1 MNLETAVAGIKN
13 QPDWGRIA
21 EKFDLWLPHIAPVGE
36 ALLDALNAQPGDTI
50 LDVASGTGEPALTLA
65 RRMGN
70 TVKIIGTD
78 AAQAMVD
85 VAQKKAVLEN
95 LSHIKFQYMA
105 AEKLNF
111 RDASFDKILCRFGV
125 MLFEDSLQG
134 LKQMQRVLKPGGR
147 FAIAVWSTPDTMPTL
162 RWAYQV
168 FTNRI
173 PADKYPPLPKV
184 TSLGLP
190 GVLDNMLLQAGFR
203 DFTITPITF
212 SYQFPSFDDYWN
224 VVEQSDILQM
234 QYDVLPE
241 NQRGI
246 IRAEIAALAQL
257 YVSEKGLVVPHE
269 FLLATGIN

>member
-1 MNLETAVAGIKN
+1 MSVNNN

-21 EKFDLWLPHIAPVGE
+21 EKFDLWLPHIAPVGAALLE
-36 ALLDALNAQPGDTI
+36 ALHTQPGDTV

-65 RRMGN
+65 RHMGN

-78 AAQAMVD
+78 AAEAMVN
-85 VAQKKAVLEN
+85 VAQKKAMNEK
-95 LSHIKFQYMA
+95 LSHIQFQHMA

-111 RDASFDKILCRFGV
+111 PDAAFDKVLCRFGV

-147 FAIAVWSTPDTMPTL
+147 FAIAVWSTPETMPTL

-168 FTNRI
+168 FSGRI

-190 GVLDNMLLQAGFR
+190 GVLDNMLTQAGFKNCM
-203 DFTITPITF
+203 IQPVTF
-212 SYQFPSFDDYWN
+212 HYHFPSFDDYWN
-224 VVEQSDILQM
+224 VVEQSDILKM

-241 NQRGI
+241 NQHSV
-246 IRAEIAALAQL
+246 IRNEIAALART
-257 YVSEKGLVVPHE
+257 YIGENGLLVPHE
-269 FLLATGIN
+269 FLLATGTK

>member
-1 MNLETAVAGIKN
+1 MPYMNDN

-36 ALLDALNAQPGDTI
+36 ALLEALHAHPGDII

-70 TVKIIGTD
+70 RVRIIGTD
-78 AAQAMVD
+78 AAEAMVN
-85 VAQKKAVLEN
+85 VAQKKAANEK
-95 LSHIKFQYMA
+95 LSHIQFQHMV
-105 AEKLNF
+105 AEKLTF
-111 RDASFDKILCRFGV
+111 PDAAFDKILCRFGV

-147 FAIAVWSTPDTMPTL
+147 FAIAVWSTPETMPTL

-168 FTNRI
+168 FADRI

-190 GVLDNMLLQAGFR
+190 GVLDNMLGQAGFR
-203 DFTITPITF
+203 DYTIRPVTF
-212 SYQFPSFDDYWN
+212 HYRFPSFDDYWN
-224 VVEQSDILQM
+224 VVEQSDILKM
-234 QYDVLPE
+234 QYDVLAE

-246 IRAEIAALAQL
+246 IRNEIAALARA
-257 YVSEKGLVVPHE
+257 YTGENGLVVPHE
-269 FLLATGIN
+269 FLLAIGTK

>member
-1 MNLETAVAGIKN
+1 MEASNN

-21 EKFDLWLPHIAPVGE
+21 EKFDLWLPHIAPVGV
-36 ALLDALNAQPGDTI
+36 ALLDALDVQPGDTV

-70 TVKIIGTD
+70 TVKITGTD
-78 AAQAMVD
+78 AAEAMVN
-85 VAQKKAVLEN
+85 VAQKKAAHEK
-95 LSHIKFQYMA
+95 LSHIQFQPMA

-111 RDASFDKILCRFGV
+111 PDAAFDKILCRFGV

-147 FAIAVWSTPDTMPTL
+147 FAIAVWSTPETMPTL

-168 FTNRI
+168 FAGRI

-190 GVLDNMLLQAGFR
+190 GVLDNMLGQAGFR
-203 DFTITPITF
+203 DYTIRPITF
-212 SYQFPSFDDYWN
+212 HYRFPSFDDYWN
-224 VVEQSDILQM
+224 VVEQSDILKM

-241 NQRGI
+241 GQRSV
-246 IRAEIAALAQL
+246 IRNEIAALAQPFIGTN
-257 YVSEKGLVVPHE
+257 GLVVPHE
-269 FLLATGIN
+269 FLLAEGVK